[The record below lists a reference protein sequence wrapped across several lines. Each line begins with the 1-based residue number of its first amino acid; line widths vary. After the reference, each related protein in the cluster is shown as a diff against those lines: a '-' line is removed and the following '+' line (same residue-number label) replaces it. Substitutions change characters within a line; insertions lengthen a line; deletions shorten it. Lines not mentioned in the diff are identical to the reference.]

1 MEERTG
7 VRETEKKKE
16 SSRTDL
22 GMGVWCEVKG
32 EGKEVEVSVG
42 FWLGKL

>member
-1 MEERTG
+1 MEEKG
-7 VRETEKKKE
+7 QVLRETEKKKKE

-32 EGKEVEVSVG
+32 KGKEVK
-42 FWLGKL
+42 F